1 MSFNIDMIVEIPRNS
16 NVKYEFDKSLGLMR
30 CDRIINTSML
40 YPGNYGYIPKTL
52 SGDGDPIDILLLCD
66 YPIYPG
72 TIVNVKVIG
81 VLLTTDEK
89 GDDEKLIAVPSHEVD
104 KSFDSINCYTQ
115 LSKVETQKIHHFF
128 EHYKDNDDNKWVK
141 VKSFEDAKTA
151 SEILQVSKKRY
162 LDSKT
167 SGTQVLD
174 NNLNYFV

>member
-104 KSFDSINCYTQ
+104 KSFDSIDCYTQ
-115 LSKVETQKIHHFF
+115 LSKVEIQKIHHFF

-141 VKSFEDAKTA
+141 VKSFENAKTA
-151 SEILQVSKKRY
+151 ANILEISKKRY
-162 LDSKT
+162 SLEKK
-167 SGTQVLD
+167 
-174 NNLNYFV
+174 